1 MILYPNAK
9 INIGLSI
16 IEKRSDGFHELES
29 IMMPISLFDILE
41 ITKSTDFEFIQTGLA
56 VEGNS
61 ENNLCVKAFRLM
73 ESNFEIGQVRIHL
86 RKQIP
91 MGAGLGGGSSDATFV
106 LKGLN
111 ELFQLNLSVG
121 ELQELAAQLGSDCAF
136 FVENSSQ
143 FAKGRGEIL
152 ENFPLELNDKYIKII
167 NPGIHI
173 STSEAFA
180 NVAMSGKRN
189 GLLTV
194 SESNISEWENV
205 VFNDFETHLFVKYP
219 ELLEIKNQLYK
230 EGAVFASMSGSGS
243 TLFGIFEAEPRLSE
257 NNYSI
262 EKVIKL

>member
-16 IEKRSDGFHELES
+16 IEKRPDGFHELES

-73 ESNFEIGQVRIHL
+73 ERNFTIGQVRIHL

-91 MGAGLGGGSSDATFV
+91 MGAGLGGGSADATFV
-106 LKGLN
+106 LKGIN
-111 ELFQLNLSVG
+111 ELFQLNLSIR
-121 ELQELAAQLGSDCAF
+121 ELQELAVELGSDCAF
-136 FVENSSQ
+136 FVANVSQ
-143 FAKGRGEIL
+143 LAKGRGEIL
-152 ENFPLELNDKYIKII
+152 ENFPLELKGKYIKII

-173 STSEAFA
+173 STKEAFS
-180 NVAMSGKRN
+180 NVVMSGKRN
-189 GLLTV
+189 ALLTV
-194 SESNISEWENV
+194 SESTISSWKNF
-205 VFNDFETHLFVKYP
+205 VFNDFETHLFSNFP

-230 EGAVFASMSGSGS
+230 EGAVYASMSGSGS
-243 TLFGIFEAEPRLSE
+243 TLFGIFETEPQLSE
-257 NNYSI
+257 MDYPL